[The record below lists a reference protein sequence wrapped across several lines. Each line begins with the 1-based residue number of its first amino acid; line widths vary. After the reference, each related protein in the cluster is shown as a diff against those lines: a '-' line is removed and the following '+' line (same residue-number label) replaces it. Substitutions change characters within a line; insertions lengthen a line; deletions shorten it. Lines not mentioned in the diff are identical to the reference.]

1 MATPDFIR
9 DLRRSAGHQLLWLP
23 GVSAVVI
30 DDRERVL
37 LVRRADSGA
46 WTVVGGI
53 PEPGEEP
60 ALTAVREVYEETAV
74 EVEVE
79 RVVSVGPTDVV
90 EYPNGDRCQYMDICF
105 RCRPVGGTARVNDD
119 ESSEVGWFA
128 PDALPPLAGLQLD
141 RIARARVADAPTR
154 FGSPVSPR
162 VSG

>member
-53 PEPGEEP
+53 PDPGEEP

-79 RVVSVGPTDVV
+79 RVVSVGPTHVV
-90 EYPNGDRCQYMDICF
+90 EYPNGDRCQFMDICF

-128 PDALPPLAGLQLD
+128 PDALPPLDGLQLD
-141 RIARARVADAPTR
+141 RIARARVADAATW
-154 FGSPVSPR
+154 FDSPVSPR